1 MKMWDVNLHNKFISK
16 LGKRKTNSQYLIGY
30 LDKTVRPLVL
40 IMPEISG
47 YVKTFKVED
56 KINKLMLFRIE
67 DEKLL
72 EKYEAIWTKIEDLK
86 NIKLTS
92 VPAYDEKYLKSKT
105 RTYGGKLYADFRDLN
120 VLEDD
125 IECESFIVISI
136 DSLFVYD
143 EKYYYLQVY
152 LDNCTY
158 KTVKKTNDKLSW
170 WKYCWWLDI
179 ISAGLR

>member
-1 MKMWDVNLHNKFISK
+1 MKMWNVNLDNKVISK

-30 LDKTVRPLVL
+30 LDKTIRPLVL
-40 IMPEISG
+40 IMPKISG

-72 EKYEAIWTKIEDLK
+72 EKCKAIWTNLK

-92 VPAYDEKYLKSKT
+92 LPAYDDKYLKSKT

-136 DSLFVYD
+136 DSFLYMTRNIITC
-143 EKYYYLQVY
+143 KY
-152 LDNCTY
+152 
-158 KTVKKTNDKLSW
+158 
-170 WKYCWWLDI
+170 I
-179 ISAGLR
+179 

>member
-1 MKMWDVNLHNKFISK
+1 MKMWNVNLDNKVVSK

-30 LDKTVRPLVL
+30 LDKTIRPLVL
-40 IMPEISG
+40 IMPKISG

-72 EKYEAIWTKIEDLK
+72 EKCKAIWTNLK

-92 VPAYDEKYLKSKT
+92 LPAYDDKYLKSKT

-136 DSLFVYD
+136 DSFLYMTRNIITC
-143 EKYYYLQVY
+143 KY
-152 LDNCTY
+152 
-158 KTVKKTNDKLSW
+158 
-170 WKYCWWLDI
+170 I
-179 ISAGLR
+179 